1 LPAGCHTEGLAEQLS
16 ALTPDLTS
24 QGLQQTCGEVKHNF
38 LLTLADQLIREPES
52 VTAPLSVMLNPYRP
66 LPLAGVVF
74 SQPSAGA
81 ERAVPHHWGM
91 DKRWDV
97 LPESVRTLPAGLRPR
112 KPGIP
117 WRKVMASAAPWR
129 W

>member
-1 LPAGCHTEGLAEQLS
+1 LI
-16 ALTPDLTS
+16 S

-74 SQPSAGA
+74 SQPLP
-81 ERAVPHHWGM
+81 VPN
-91 DKRWDV
+91 V
-97 LPESVRTLPAGLRPR
+97 P
-112 KPGIP
+112 
-117 WRKVMASAAPWR
+117 
-129 W
+129 